1 MTAYCS
7 NLKGL
12 WDELLS
18 YKDLPI
24 CTCGSSKKSEEQ
36 GQRGEVMQFLVDL
49 NDSYHA
55 IHVQILLIQPLPTI
69 GKIHSMILQEEKQC
83 DYVISSEVFLA
94 DTQRTNKGSNSSNES
109 YIVANAM
116 EITIQLIDVSIYM
129 ASLLITNFT
138 RERKYEIN

>member
-69 GKIHSMILQEEKQC
+69 GNIYSMIFQEKQC
-83 DYVISSEVFLA
+83 DLIVSREVLLA
-94 DTQRTNKGSNSSNES
+94 NTQSPLID
-109 YIVANAM
+109 IVV
-116 EITIQLIDVSIYM
+116 QLITSPL
-129 ASLLITNFT
+129 LLIYYT
-138 RERKYEIN
+138 K